1 MRQLT
6 IQSFFMMI
14 DKDRKGWVTVEE
26 LEAEIR
32 RNNSLRMNSTQV
44 IIIVFL
50 TSLWSSVSFSSV
62 VFSLPSRPATV
73 DQARDHQ

>member
-1 MRQLT
+1 MAIWILICHLSDHRHDRNKICRYVRMRQLT

-50 TSLWSSVSFSSV
+50 T
-62 VFSLPSRPATV
+62 
-73 DQARDHQ
+73 